1 MGGGV
6 GGKKEGAAGTGQRSE
21 GKKKCRVL
29 PGKMIHRQSKREKW
43 ERGRKENKWKKVC

>member
-1 MGGGV
+1 MGWGV

-21 GKKKCRVL
+21 GKRKCRVL

-43 ERGRKENKWKKVC
+43 ERGRKENKWKKGC